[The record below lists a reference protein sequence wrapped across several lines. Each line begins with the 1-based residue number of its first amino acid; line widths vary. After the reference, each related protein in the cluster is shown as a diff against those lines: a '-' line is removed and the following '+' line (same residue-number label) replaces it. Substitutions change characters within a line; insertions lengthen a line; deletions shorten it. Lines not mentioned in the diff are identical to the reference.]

1 MRDKIDYFSTNLVE
15 KVIQTAKK
23 DGVITEEEK
32 AIISQLEIDAREF
45 EAEVKNILSS
55 GDAISQEEVVKA
67 IERYKIEMIKKAIDC
82 AFSDGRI
89 SNDEKEL
96 LKTILD
102 YISENEI

>member
-1 MRDKIDYFSTNLVE
+1 MRDKIDYFSTDLVE

-55 GDAISQEEVVKA
+55 GVSMSQEELVKK
-67 IERYKIEMIKKAIDC
+67 IENFKIEMIKKAITC

-89 SNDEKEL
+89 SKDENEL
-96 LKTILD
+96 LKTMID
-102 YISENEI
+102 FVSEK